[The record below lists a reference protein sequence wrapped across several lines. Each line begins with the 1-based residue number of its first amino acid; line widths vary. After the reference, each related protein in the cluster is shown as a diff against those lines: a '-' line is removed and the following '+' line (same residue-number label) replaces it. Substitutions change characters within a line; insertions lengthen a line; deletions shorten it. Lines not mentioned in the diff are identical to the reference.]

1 MQIKET
7 VAGGKIKSRRN
18 DSGKPMT
25 FGAVTFEGI
34 LEVTD
39 AEKFR
44 ESLRQG
50 IGTGKAYGF
59 GLLSVAKAA
68 EIES

>member
-1 MQIKET
+1 
-7 VAGGKIKSRRN
+7 
-18 DSGKPMT
+18 MT
-25 FGAVTFEGI
+25 FGAATFEGI

-44 ESLRQG
+44 QSLKQG

-59 GLLSVAKAA
+59 GLLSVAPVR
-68 EIES
+68 EN